1 MSQKTSRD
9 CYGKQGRITSMRPFF
24 FLKRFMP
31 PAIESLGLAAGLAP
45 SHRLRQRRCLALQQG
60 QPQQLRPQLGAGLQG
75 TELGGDLQQ

>member
-24 FLKRFMP
+24 FLKRFML
-31 PAIESLGLAAGLAP
+31 PAIESLGLAP
-45 SHRLRQRRCLALQQG
+45 SRRLRQRRCLALQKG